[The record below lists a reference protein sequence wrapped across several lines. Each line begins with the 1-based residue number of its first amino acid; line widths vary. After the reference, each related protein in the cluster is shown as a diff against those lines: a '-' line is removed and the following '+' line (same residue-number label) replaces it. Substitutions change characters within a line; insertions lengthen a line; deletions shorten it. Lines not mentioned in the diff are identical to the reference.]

1 MMFVGKLEG
10 GDEMPK
16 RGKVEVTLYVEQS
29 PGNWAPEDSDT
40 SEYPDEEDAR
50 KAFDKKKT

>member
-40 SEYPDEEDAR
+40 SEYPDEEDAM